1 MTDHTFVP
9 DADETAH
16 RDRIIDGLIDLAA
29 FLETNPGVP
38 VPQFDW
44 ELRVPSGVSVN
55 GTTDLR
61 QRAEIDRIAELLG
74 VPVWDE
80 TSDGGHYTARRHF
93 GPVTYSAAHIP
104 ARRMAQHYAE
114 HSYADNIRADFDGE
128 AA

>member
-1 MTDHTFVP
+1 MSEHHFTP

-16 RDRIIDGLIDLAA
+16 RDRMLQGLIDLAA
-29 FLETNPGVP
+29 FLEANPALP
-38 VPQFDW
+38 VPRFDW

-80 TSDGGHYTARRHF
+80 TSDGGPYTARRHF

-104 ARRMAQHYAE
+104 ARRMAQLNAE
-114 HSYADNIRADFDGE
+114 HSYAANIRADFEGE